1 VIYPKYIPNSIWD
14 MPYARRMAVLSHNY
28 EPETRQ
34 EDLWAWTVG
43 FVITLGLHVG
53 IVVFTTLW
61 VALAIYSLAA
71 TVATTSLD
79 IQGIAWLFT
88 VISLFIWARLVKQQI
103 QGFRPHTIRGLGRI
117 IVVTSGCEWGE
128 IAADLGTGLIGLA
141 QIVPLVTSML
151 GGNAMPE
158 QTQVLTA
165 LVGGLF
171 VVLGGSSLG
180 LRLWLRRRQRQD
192 EQDQTS

>member
-1 VIYPKYIPNSIWD
+1 
-14 MPYARRMAVLSHNY
+14 MPCAPRKLTILSHNH

-34 EDLWAWTVG
+34 EDLWAWAVG
-43 FVITLGLHVG
+43 FVITLGLHVA

-61 VALAIYSLAA
+61 VALAIYSLAT
-71 TVATTSLD
+71 TVATTSLG

-88 VISLFIWARLVKQQI
+88 VISLLVWARLVKQQI
-103 QGFRPHTIRGLGRI
+103 LGFRPHTIRGLGRVN
-117 IVVTSGCEWGE
+117 VVTSGCEWGE
-128 IAADLGTGLIGLA
+128 IAADLGAGLIGLA
-141 QIVPLVTSML
+141 QIVPLVVSVL
-151 GGNAMPE
+151 GGSAMPE
-158 QTQVLTA
+158 RTQVLTA

-192 EQDQTS
+192 EQNKTS